1 MDVAKQKAIIE
12 AILFAAGKEV
22 EITTLMSA
30 LELSYKEVELV
41 LGQMRLE
48 YQEEN
53 HGIEIIGVNN
63 SYQMCTKKEYFDYIY
78 PLFDN
83 RAKPNLSSAAIE
95 TLSIIAYNP
104 KITRAE
110 IDSIRGVSTDGVLY
124 KLQEYNLIE
133 EAGKMDAPGRP
144 TMYKITNEFLKTFGY
159 TSLDDLP
166 ELPTIKEEMPEQLEI
181 QEVVESKKEI
191 EAKNEEDATIEKT
204 DNQEQTNEKIGSI
217 NIPNTESEENTNK
230 ENEGDTRNEWI

>member
-1 MDVAKQKAIIE
+1 MDISEQKAIIE

-22 EITTLMSA
+22 EIEKFMSV
-30 LELSYKEVELV
+30 LELSRKEIELI

-48 YQEEN
+48 YQEKN
-53 HGIEIIGVNN
+53 HGIEIIKLNN
-63 SYQMCTKKEYFDYIY
+63 CYQMATKKELFDYIY

-83 RAKPNLSSAAIE
+83 RAKPNLSSAAME

-110 IDSIRGVSTDGVLY
+110 IDNIRGVSTDGVLY

-133 EAGKMDAPGRP
+133 DAGKMDAPGRP
-144 TMYKITNEFLKTFGY
+144 TMYRVTNEFLKTFGL

-166 ELPTIKEEMPEQLEI
+166 ELPKIKEEMPEQLEI
-181 QEVVESKKEI
+181 ENLDNEKVEKEDTEKQE
-191 EAKNEEDATIEKT
+191 KNNN
-204 DNQEQTNEKIGSI
+204 DNQNNENNKL
-217 NIPNTESEENTNK
+217 EE
-230 ENEGDTRNEWI
+230 E

>member
-1 MDVAKQKAIIE
+1 MELEKQKAIIE
-12 AILFAAGKEV
+12 AILFASGKEV

-30 LELSYKEVELV
+30 LELSYKEIELI

-48 YQEEN
+48 YQEKN
-53 HGIEIIGVNN
+53 HGIEIIRVNN

-144 TMYKITNEFLKTFGY
+144 TMYKVTNEFLKTFGY
-159 TSLDDLP
+159 SSLDDLP

-181 QEVVESKKEI
+181 QEVTDAEHQNKEEVHTEEQEKI
-191 EAKNEEDATIEKT
+191 ENNTQETEKT
-204 DNQEQTNEKIGSI
+204 EKLNEMG
-217 NIPNTESEENTNK
+217 NEN
-230 ENEGDTRNEWI
+230 NE

>member
-1 MDVAKQKAIIE
+1 MDIAEQKAIIE
-12 AILFAAGKEV
+12 AILFASGKEV

-30 LELSYKEVELV
+30 LELSYKEIELI

-48 YQEEN
+48 YQEKN
-53 HGIEIIGVNN
+53 HGIEIIRVNN

-144 TMYKITNEFLKTFGY
+144 TMYKVTNEFLKTFGY
-159 TSLDDLP
+159 SSLDDLP

-181 QEVVESKKEI
+181 QEVTYAEHQNKEEVQTEEQENKEKI
-191 EAKNEEDATIEKT
+191 ENNTQETEKT
-204 DNQEQTNEKIGSI
+204 ENLNEMG
-217 NIPNTESEENTNK
+217 NK
-230 ENEGDTRNEWI
+230 NNE

>member
-1 MDVAKQKAIIE
+1 MDISEQKAIIE

-22 EITTLMSA
+22 EIEKFMSV
-30 LELSYKEVELV
+30 LELSRKEIELI

-48 YQEEN
+48 YQEKN
-53 HGIEIIGVNN
+53 HGIEIIKVNN
-63 SYQMCTKKEYFDYIY
+63 CYQMATKKELFDYIY

-83 RAKPNLSSAAIE
+83 RAKPNLSSAAME

-110 IDSIRGVSTDGVLY
+110 IDNIRGVSTDGVLY

-133 EAGKMDAPGRP
+133 DAGKMDAPGRP
-144 TMYKITNEFLKTFGY
+144 TMYRVTNEFLKTFGL

-166 ELPTIKEEMPEQLEI
+166 ELPKIKEEMPEQLKIENLDNEKVEKEDTEK
-181 QEVVESKKEI
+181 QEE
-191 EAKNEEDATIEKT
+191 NNN
-204 DNQEQTNEKIGSI
+204 DNQNNENNKL
-217 NIPNTESEENTNK
+217 EE
-230 ENEGDTRNEWI
+230 E